1 MDPNKLHKMLKPLP
15 NDFDEFIRTCFQGAW
30 TGYVGIY
37 YPEPQFVEDVKP
49 EKMLY
54 CSQCKTYIPTD
65 IKIGG
70 KERTRNVFCP
80 NCLEQLDLYSLK
92 QKRTSTERHQTFWI
106 GQNLGN
112 KIFVLRGFRV
122 TLRLYS
128 PECGE
133 EEIVKQEIRRL
144 YISPEECYREYC
156 GWGYDQITQKFI
168 ADVWQTRAAGF
179 ACASGPIYPATFEE
193 AKGTGAEYAHL
204 MMARDEGCYFDD
216 ENWSERWGTSGP
228 YYLATNNKD
237 SIWDYLSVYVE
248 NRRIEMLLKLNMP
261 YIIGLKMRK
270 YPTGLN
276 GRAKNPWDYLKIYK
290 SRLKGLT
297 CTDGNEWTLLNV
309 YRLERRSKN
318 HFTDEEVEALTYFS
332 GRERS
337 LYTCLKYMSARQL
350 INRVNKYYGDKVKY
364 SKIDVMGEYA
374 DYLDMKAKLGYDMT
388 NSITVYPHDLKAEHD
403 KAVLETNE
411 RKAEER
417 KKKVNEDY
425 KEIGIR
431 FKKANK
437 VYAYHSGKLS
447 IRPAKDAAEIVAEG
461 RALHHC
467 VGGDNYLMAHAHK
480 TSIILFLREKDS
492 TPYITVEMSPKGKIL
507 QWYGAYDKKPDKEKI
522 NRWLNK
528 YTKQLDKKALL
539 REARTKGA

>member
-37 YPEPQFVEDVKP
+37 YPEPQFVEYVKP

-65 IKIGG
+65 IKISG
-70 KERTRNVFCP
+70 KERIRNVCCP
-80 NCLEQLDLYSLK
+80 NCLERLYLFSLK

-128 PECGE
+128 PEWGE

-179 ACASGPIYPATFEE
+179 ACASGPIYPATFDE

-228 YYLATNNKD
+228 YYLVTNNKD
-237 SIWDYLSVYVE
+237 SIWDYLSVYGE

-276 GRAKNPWDYLKIYK
+276 GRAKNPWDYLRIYK
-290 SRLKGLT
+290 SRCKGFNCMDGDDFELLKI
-297 CTDGNEWTLLNV
+297 
-309 YRLERRSKN
+309 YRLERKLKLQFS
-318 HFTDEEVEALTYFS
+318 EEEIKTLKS
-332 GRERS
+332 IIGRE
-337 LYTCLKYMSARQL
+337 YQIKNCLKYMTIKQL
-350 INRVNKYYGDKVKY
+350 INRINTYYKKKVGYSQSDVLLKY
-364 SKIDVMGEYA
+364 S
-374 DYLDMKAKLGYDMT
+374 DYLDMKEKLGYDMT
-388 NSITVYPHDLKAEHD
+388 NSITIYPKDLKDEHD
-403 KAVLETNE
+403 KAVIEINE
-411 RKAEER
+411 AAAKRREEAANNMYKA
-417 KKKVNEDY
+417 
-425 KEIGIR
+425 ISQR
-431 FKKANK
+431 FKKADK
-437 VYAYHSGKLS
+437 IYSYHSGKLFV
-447 IRPAKDAAEIVAEG
+447 RPAKNAAEIIEEG
-461 RALHHC
+461 RILHHC
-467 VGGDNYLMAHAHK
+467 VGGDNYLNAHAK
-480 TSIILFLREKDS
+480 KESIILFLRKKEN
-492 TPYITVEMSPKGKIL
+492 TPYITIEMEPTGKIV
-507 QWYGAYDKKPDKEKI
+507 QWYGAYDEKPDEEKI
-522 NRWLNK
+522 DRWLNK
-528 YTKQLDKKALL
+528 YVKQLDIKALK
-539 REARTKGA
+539 REAKRKGA